1 MIIQRI
7 KNGPSLIINGW
18 SLHDFDWHLMWN
30 AIPSKS
36 KYIHVRKNTHEPIK
50 EKHPFLYSILNR
62 QEVIF

>member
-7 KNGPSLIINGW
+7 KNGLSLIINGW

-36 KYIHVRKNTHEPIK
+36 KYIHVRKNTRYMSPLKKNIHFFIV
-50 EKHPFLYSILNR
+50 F
-62 QEVIF
+62 